1 MDIEVNE
8 IAIKKMVH
16 DYIEREQTND
26 IIKITGRKT
35 ILPFNIKKYSI
46 LKGGVS
52 VDYEI
57 IINDKR
63 ILSEEKS
70 FHNSV
75 LFGYDTYKSY
85 LRNQKL
91 RSLNV
96 TLADKIKPN
105 IDSYLEFD
113 SDELFMPGSL
123 VRIFG
128 GAIRDSISGKDI
140 HDVDILVGSRSL
152 SYIENVLKNHGY
164 SYIEQLVPKDLS
176 SIYTDIKI
184 ISEPHSW
191 VKGKKVVQII
201 RTVNLGVSGDMPFT
215 KSYNLY
221 IESFRDLIRNVDISC
236 CGVSY
241 DAENVYENYQ
251 DAINH
256 CRSGIFKVNKD
267 AKMFSPKRIEH
278 RKVKLKGRGWQEI
291 YSDKII
297 ERDIKIEKI
306 LNKEDLDYV
315 PEWKSGLYYGNKL
328 PDDNFDDIW
337 SI

>member
-1 MDIEVNE
+1 MNIEVNE

-16 DYIEREQTND
+16 DYIEREEVDD
-26 IIKITGRKT
+26 IIRITGRKT
-35 ILPFNIKKYSI
+35 ILPFNIKRYSI
-46 LKGGVS
+46 LKGGLS

-75 LFGYDTYKSY
+75 LFSYDTYKSY

-91 RSLNV
+91 KSLNV
-96 TLADKIKPN
+96 TLADKVKPN
-105 IDSYLEFD
+105 IDNYLGFD

-128 GAIRDSISGKDI
+128 GAIRDSISGREI
-140 HDVDILVGSRSL
+140 HDIDILVGSRSL

-176 SIYTDIKI
+176 SVYTDIKI
-184 ISEPHSW
+184 INEPHSW
-191 VKGKKVVQII
+191 VKGNKVVQII
-201 RTVNLGVSGDMPFT
+201 RPANMGFNQKVHLVE
-215 KSYNLY
+215 SYKLY
-221 IESFRDLIRNVDISC
+221 MESFKELIRNVDISC

-241 DAENVYENYQ
+241 DDENVYENYQ
-251 DAINH
+251 DAITH
-256 CRSGIFKVNKD
+256 CRSGIFKVNKN
-267 AKMFSPKRIEH
+267 AKMFSPKRIMH
-278 RKVKLKGRGWQEI
+278 RKVKLQERGWQEI
-291 YSDKII
+291 ESDKII
-297 ERDIKIEKI
+297 ERDIKIEK
-306 LNKEDLDYV
+306 LLSKEDLDYV
-315 PEWKSGLYYGNKL
+315 PEWKSGLYYGDKL
-328 PDDNFDDIW
+328 PDEDFDDLW